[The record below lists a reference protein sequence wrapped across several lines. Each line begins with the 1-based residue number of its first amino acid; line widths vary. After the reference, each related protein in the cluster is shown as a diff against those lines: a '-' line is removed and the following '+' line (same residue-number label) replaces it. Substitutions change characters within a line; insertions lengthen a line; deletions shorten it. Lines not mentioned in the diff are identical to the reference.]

1 MTASPGT
8 SGAPGPD
15 DRDLDDGGLD
25 LRPRTDGSTPP
36 SGRSGRNRP
45 WGAIVVLVVLVVA
58 GAFIAT
64 RFLGESTLYYKNADE
79 AVADRESLG
88 SQNFRL
94 QGTVVG
100 TPEKGDGSEPSRF
113 TVAYNDV
120 EVKVVHTGSEPALFK
135 AGLPVVVEGHWN
147 AGGTAFDSSRLLV
160 KHTEDYEKKDDG
172 NYTDENPDRVEPDQ
186 AAP

>member
-1 MTASPGT
+1 MTDSRERP
-8 SGAPGPD
+8 GAPGPD
-15 DRDLDDGGLD
+15 DRDLEDGGLD
-25 LRPRTDGSTPP
+25 LSPRTGGPASGRP
-36 SGRSGRNRP
+36 SGNRR
-45 WGAIVVLVVLVVA
+45 WGAIAVLVVLVAA

-79 AVADRESLG
+79 AVAEQDSLG
-88 SQNFRL
+88 TKNFRL

-100 TPEKGDGSEPSRF
+100 TPEKGDGSQPSRF

-135 AGLPVVVEGHWN
+135 AGLPVVVEGRWN
-147 AGGTAFDSSRLLV
+147 ADGTAFDSSRLLV
-160 KHTEDYEKKDDG
+160 KHTEDYKEQDDG
-172 NYTDENPDRVEPDQ
+172 NYVDENPDRVDPDQ